1 MSQSNQ
7 SEKKKKQ
14 RKNNPY
20 TPAVAEGEKKL
31 SRDARRKQLYQKETE
46 VVTTEKPKNRF
57 VRFFEELSLNR
68 FTLKVFLLLAT
79 TCGCLALVMFD
90 PVDNGRSILRGIGNM
105 AIPLAVFLCVETYY
119 KTKSRAGY
127 IGRLVF
133 FGILAQLPYF
143 YLSEVECGRI
153 AAMHNKHISPF
164 EELSEEA
171 QFQYIFKWQEAPM
184 LNFLFTLLLILL
196 FVWLMD
202 LVMRNINTDFRS
214 IPNGKKALYSS
225 LLILILII
233 GVPLCALAQG
243 MKLLESPILA
253 LMIAFPSV
261 LFRKQPKL
269 RALSA
274 GIIGLTFCSI
284 SGPTYGRVFYAIGGA
299 FPAVLYWL
307 YDGSEGRLLE
317 SKPRVKYAFYVAY
330 ATIIAC
336 TTFAGMILFVSQN
349 T

>member
-14 RKNNPY
+14 RKNNPH

-31 SRDARRKQLYQKETE
+31 SRDARRKQLYKKEPE
-46 VVTTEKPKNRF
+46 VVTSEKPKNRF

-68 FTLKVFLLLAT
+68 FSLKVFLLLAT

-90 PVDNGRSILRGIGNM
+90 PVDNGRSVLRGIGNM

-119 KTKSRAGY
+119 QTKSRAGY
-127 IGRLVF
+127 VGRLLF
-133 FGILAQLPYF
+133 FGILAQLPYY

-164 EELSEEA
+164 KELSEEA
-171 QFQYIFKWQEAPM
+171 QFEYIFKWQEAPA
-184 LNFLFTLLLILL
+184 LNFLFTLLFVLL

-202 LVMRNINTDFRS
+202 LVTHRIDKDFRS
-214 IPNGKKALYSS
+214 LPIGKKALYSS
-225 LLILILII
+225 LLVLILVV
-233 GVPLCALAQG
+233 GVPLSALAQG

-253 LMIAFPSV
+253 LMLAFPSV
-261 LFRKQPKL
+261 LFKKQPSL
-269 RALSA
+269 RALTA

-284 SGPTYGRVFYAIGGA
+284 AGPTYGRVFYAIGGA
-299 FPAVLYWL
+299 LPAILYRL
-307 YDGSEGRLLE
+307 YDGRQGRLLE
-317 SKPRVKYAFYVAY
+317 SRPRVKYAFYVAY
-330 ATIIAC
+330 VTIVSC
-336 TTFAGMILFVSQN
+336 TTVAGMILFVSQN